1 MDDAYQL
8 RSPMVQRGAHADS
21 LAAPTASMID
31 PNLENHRLPNPPLSH
46 NYAHLQGASGLSNTQ
61 NGVNTSQNNVSGR
74 ALPSVEISDDSID
87 NAYIDFIFYCNPS
100 IPANTDATELRRGFR
115 SPPKSDGKSF
125 SPFTLFELISKLESK
140 ELKTWTQLVI
150 ELGVEPPDPA
160 KNQSTQKVQQ
170 YAVRL
175 KVLHHFLYNY
185 CPIASGC
192 RIIEFTWLIHVIA
205 MASRFS
211 R

>member
-8 RSPMVQRGAHADS
+8 RSPMVQRGAHAGS

-31 PNLENHRLPNPPLSH
+31 PSLENHRMPNPQLSH
-46 NYAHLQGASGLSNTQ
+46 NYGQANLQGSNSLSNTQ
-61 NGVNTSQNNVSGR
+61 NGLHSSQNSSSDRV
-74 ALPSVEISDDSID
+74 LPSIEISDDSID
-87 NAYIDFIFYCNPS
+87 NAYVNFILYCNPS
-100 IPANTDATELRRGFR
+100 IPNDVDSTELRRGFR

-175 KVLHHFLYNY
+175 KVILHSLHYC

-192 RIIEFTWLIHVIA
+192 PVI
-205 MASRFS
+205 
-211 R
+211 

>member
-8 RSPMVQRGAHADS
+8 RSPMVQRGAPSGS

-31 PNLENHRLPNPPLSH
+31 PNLENHRIPNPQLSP
-46 NYAHLQGASGLSNTQ
+46 NYAQTHLRGSVALSGIQ
-61 NGVNTSQNNVSGR
+61 NDLHSSQNSLSDRV
-74 ALPSVEISDDSID
+74 LPSIEISDDSID
-87 NAYIDFIFYCNPS
+87 NAYVNFIMYCNPS
-100 IPANTDATELRRGFR
+100 IRNDIDTAELRRGFR

-140 ELKTWTQLVI
+140 VLKTWTQLVI
-150 ELGVEPPDPA
+150 ELGVEPPDTS

-175 KVLHHFLYNY
+175 KVLFPFSLLL
-185 CPIASGC
+185 I
-192 RIIEFTWLIHVIA
+192 FTLPA
-205 MASRFS
+205 AF
-211 R
+211 